1 MNIKLKVSS
10 GSVLLNDWL
19 AYFLFFAKSELVSQI
34 IREPIIVKLLTS
46 EIWFDGTILA
56 FSAYESGKFLSKGKT
71 SIALQLHVFVLPKPY
86 VDPHDTN
93 PLHICAL
100 LLL

>member
-1 MNIKLKVSS
+1 M
-10 GSVLLNDWL
+10 
-19 AYFLFFAKSELVSQI
+19 
-34 IREPIIVKLLTS
+34 IVKLLIS
-46 EIWFDGTILA
+46 VIWFDGRILTL
-56 FSAYESGKFLSKGKT
+56 SAYVSGELLSKRKT

-100 LLL
+100 LLH

>member
-1 MNIKLKVSS
+1 M
-10 GSVLLNDWL
+10 LLNDWL
-19 AYFLFFAKSELVSQI
+19 AYFLFFAKPELVIHI

-46 EIWFDGTILA
+46 EIWFDGRILA
-56 FSAYESGKFLSKGKT
+56 FSAYIFGKFYQKKI

-86 VDPHDTN
+86 VDFHDTN